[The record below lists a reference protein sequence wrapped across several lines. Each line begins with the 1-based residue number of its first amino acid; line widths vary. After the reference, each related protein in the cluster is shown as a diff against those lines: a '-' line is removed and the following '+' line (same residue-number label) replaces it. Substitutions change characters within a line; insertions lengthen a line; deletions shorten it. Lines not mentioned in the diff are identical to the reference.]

1 MFSFPVTVP
10 IRRSDSIEALTVSID
25 IDKIAVV
32 KSLLDKVEESGV
44 ESDFCSLLPA
54 TEILLDDGR
63 KLPVVEPVEEI
74 LRYLDAYREL
84 DLFFTGGPPVLETR
98 EGNVIPLFKDS
109 PCASSVGSTPA

>member
-1 MFSFPVTVP
+1 VFSFPVTVP
-10 IRRSDSIEALTVSID
+10 VRRPDSIEALSVWID

-44 ESDFCSLLPA
+44 ESDFYSLLPA

-84 DLFFTGGPPVLETR
+84 DLFFTGGPPMLETR
-98 EGNVIPLFKDS
+98 EGNVIPLFKVG
-109 PCASSVGSTPA
+109 PCASLAGSTPA